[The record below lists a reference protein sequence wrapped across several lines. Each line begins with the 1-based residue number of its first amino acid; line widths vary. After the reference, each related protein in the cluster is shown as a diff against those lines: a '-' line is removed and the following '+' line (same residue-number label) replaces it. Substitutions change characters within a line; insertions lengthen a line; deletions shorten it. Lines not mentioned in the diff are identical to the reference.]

1 MEKNKFTIISPLNEL
16 DFYVEN
22 PKLIEDP
29 LGSYTSYTMKG
40 KRIKNSIER
49 RYKEFDYLR
58 IKIQEKF
65 PGIIIPNLPH
75 KQIIGEKQK
84 KIIDMRIEQINR
96 FCYKISKLPFYN
108 FISEIEVFL
117 QNSNNDIIKSLDN
130 INKENY
136 FEISNKYEKCFGQ
149 IPQDFNSENCKNKH
163 INFIENLKIKNKKIN
178 DLIQL
183 INSFKNQ
190 YQKTI
195 ENYDKTINAFSSFE
209 NGIINEYA
217 DNKKNKLIFSN
228 SQNNDLNEKI
238 NEIKKLSNPYNE
250 LLDNINE
257 NLLDNESIIEAY
269 NNIINLEQYY
279 LKNKNKEQDNHN
291 IIGLEKIIKY
301 DIWLFEKEINNFKS
315 KNLKYYY
322 YELSQL
328 IKSFKNNNIL
338 IDNIINSLLTNTN
351 LTSL

>member
-40 KRIKNSIER
+40 KRIKSSIER
-49 RYKEFDYLR
+49 RYKGFDYLR

-136 FEISNKYEKCFGQ
+136 FEISNKYEKCFGE

-195 ENYDKTINAFSSFE
+195 ENYDKTINAFSNFE

-328 IKSFKNNNIL
+328 IKSFKNNHIL
-338 IDNIINSLLTNTN
+338 IDNMIDSLLTNTN
-351 LTSL
+351 LSLI

>member
-1 MEKNKFTIISPLNEL
+1 MEKKNFNLLCPLNEL

-29 LGSYTSYTMKG
+29 LGSYISYTMKG
-40 KRIKNSIER
+40 KKIKNQIER
-49 RYKEFDYLR
+49 RYREFDYLR

-84 KIIDMRIEQINR
+84 KII
-96 FCYKISKLPFYN
+96 
-108 FISEIEVFL
+108 EIFL
-117 QNSNNDIIKSLDN
+117 QNSNNEIIKSLDN
-130 INKENY
+130 ISKENY
-136 FEISNKYEKCFGQ
+136 LEISNKYEKCFGE

-163 INFIENLKIKNKKIN
+163 FNFIENLKIKNKKIN
-178 DLIQL
+178 DLMQL

-190 YQKTI
+190 YQKSI
-195 ENYDKTINAFSSFE
+195 ENYNKTINAFTNFE
-209 NGIINEYA
+209 NGVIKEY

-228 SQNNDLNEKI
+228 SQNIDLNQKI
-238 NEIKKLSNPYNE
+238 NELKKINNPLNE
-250 LLDNINE
+250 LLENINE

-279 LKNKNKEQDNHN
+279 LKNKNKEQDNNN

-301 DIWLFEKEINNFKS
+301 DIWLFDKEINNFKS

>member
-130 INKENY
+130 ISKENY
-136 FEISNKYEKCFGQ
+136 FEISNKYENCFGE

-163 INFIENLKIKNKKIN
+163 FNFIENLKIKNKKIN

-183 INSFKNQ
+183 INSFQNQ
-190 YQKTI
+190 YQKSI
-195 ENYDKTINAFSSFE
+195 ENYNKTINAFSNFE
-209 NGIINEYA
+209 NGIIKEYA
-217 DNKKNKLIFSN
+217 DNKNNKLIFTN
-228 SQNNDLNEKI
+228 SQNTDLNQKI
-238 NEIKKLSNPYNE
+238 NEIKKLNNPYNE
-250 LLDNINE
+250 LLENINE
-257 NLLDNESIIEAY
+257 DLLDNESIIETY
-269 NNIINLEQYY
+269 NIIINLEQNY
-279 LKNKNKEQDNHN
+279 LKNKNKEQDNNN
-291 IIGLEKIIKY
+291 IIGLEKILKY
-301 DIWLFEKEINNFKS
+301 DIWLFDKEINNYKS

-338 IDNIINSLLTNTN
+338 IENIINSILTNSN
-351 LTSL
+351 LTSI

>member
-1 MEKNKFTIISPLNEL
+1 MEKKNFNLLCPLNEL

-29 LGSYTSYTMKG
+29 LGSYISYTMKG
-40 KRIKNSIER
+40 KKIKNQIER
-49 RYKEFDYLR
+49 RYREFDYLR

-84 KIIDMRIEQINR
+84 KIIDMRIEQLNR

-108 FISEIEVFL
+108 FINEIEIFL
-117 QNSNNDIIKSLDN
+117 QNSNNEIIKSLDN
-130 INKENY
+130 ISKENY
-136 FEISNKYEKCFGQ
+136 LEISNKYEKCFGE

-163 INFIENLKIKNKKIN
+163 FNFIENLKIKNKKIN
-178 DLIQL
+178 DLMQL

-190 YQKTI
+190 YQKSI
-195 ENYDKTINAFSSFE
+195 ENYNKTINAFTNFE
-209 NGIINEYA
+209 NGVIKEYA

-228 SQNNDLNEKI
+228 SQNIDLNQKI
-238 NEIKKLSNPYNE
+238 NELKKINNPLNE
-250 LLDNINE
+250 LLENINE

-269 NNIINLEQYY
+269 NNIIYLEQYY
-279 LKNKNKEQDNHN
+279 LKNKNKEQDNNN

-301 DIWLFEKEINNFKS
+301 DIWLFDKEINNFKS

>member
-1 MEKNKFTIISPLNEL
+1 MEKKKFTKLYPLNEL

-29 LGSYTSYTMKG
+29 LGSYTSYTIKG
-40 KRIKNSIER
+40 KKIKNPIER
-49 RYKEFDYLR
+49 RYREFDYLR

-84 KIIDMRIEQINR
+84 KIIDMRVEQINR
-96 FCYKISKLPFYN
+96 FCYKISKLPIYK
-108 FISEIEVFL
+108 FINEIEVFL

-130 INKENY
+130 ISKENY
-136 FEISNKYEKCFGQ
+136 FEISNKYENCFGE

-163 INFIENLKIKNKKIN
+163 FNFIENLKIKNKKIN

-183 INSFKNQ
+183 INSFQNQ
-190 YQKTI
+190 YQKSI
-195 ENYDKTINAFSSFE
+195 ENYNKTINAFSNFE
-209 NGIINEYA
+209 NGIIKEYA
-217 DNKKNKLIFSN
+217 DNKNNKLIFTN
-228 SQNNDLNEKI
+228 SQNTDLNQKI
-238 NEIKKLSNPYNE
+238 NEIKKLNNPYNE
-250 LLDNINE
+250 LLENINE
-257 NLLDNESIIEAY
+257 DLLDNESIIETY
-269 NNIINLEQYY
+269 NIIINLEQNY
-279 LKNKNKEQDNHN
+279 LKNKNKEQDNNN
-291 IIGLEKIIKY
+291 IIGLEKILKY
-301 DIWLFEKEINNFKS
+301 DIWLFDKEINNYKS

-338 IDNIINSLLTNTN
+338 IENIINSILTNSN
-351 LTSL
+351 LTSI